1 MAETKKDLEAIIAE
15 LKAENAELKKQV
27 TKPEAKPKKT
37 KEDKGM
43 VSMFIPIIDGD
54 TEDVTVGCNGV
65 MYKIK
70 KGVQVEV
77 PYKVAVILQNSNK
90 QAVRAMEYS
99 DSVKMQELG

>member
-1 MAETKKDLEAIIAE
+1 MAETKKDLEAIIAKLE
-15 LKAENAELKKQV
+15 AENAELKKQV
-27 TKPEAKPKKT
+27 KPEVKPKKT

-43 VSMFIPIIDGD
+43 VSMYIPIIDGD
-54 TEDVTVGCNGV
+54 TEDITVGCNGV

-77 PYKVAVILQNSNK
+77 PYKVAVILQNSNR
-90 QAVRAMEYS
+90 QAVRAQEYS